1 MCSDGKVDPAAVELF
16 DRFVTG
22 KVCTRTLGVEP
33 GTDGAAIC
41 LHVGSGT
48 IPGEQQELLQ
58 YEQMRKTRMIWR
70 PAPGWP
76 EAPPGWQPPPGWSP
90 PPDWPPAPVD
100 WDFWTAA
107 PDEIG
112 RADLHLQPG
121 GPAQADV
128 PAQAGLPTGMT
139 RAGLVL
145 ETRLV
150 MIAGLFPWIAAA
162 VVILVRH
169 LDTGQILTQLPSV
182 TPHQPVLNVFLSVLS
197 YVPSA
202 AVVPLVLLLLIRTGQ
217 RPSDLGL
224 TRLPWRD
231 LGVAV
236 GLAAAA
242 IGLELALAIAIN
254 PVRHSRFVNTAA
266 TLDVP
271 AYYLIIALSVALTT
285 AVAEEVIVNGYLITR
300 LDQLGWSPAKA
311 FWLSM
316 ALRTSYHLY
325 YGLGAVLTLPFW
337 WLVTRSFQKHRKLN
351 RPIVAHFLYD
361 GTVATIAILIVGR
374 R

>member
-1 MCSDGKVDPAAVELF
+1 MSP
-16 DRFVTG
+16 
-22 KVCTRTLGVEP
+22 
-33 GTDGAAIC
+33 
-41 LHVGSGT
+41 
-48 IPGEQQELLQ
+48 
-58 YEQMRKTRMIWR
+58 MRKTRMIWR

-90 PPDWPPAPVD
+90 PADWPSAPAD
-100 WDFWTAA
+100 WDFWA
-107 PDEIG
+107 P
-112 RADLHLQPG
+112 A
-121 GPAQADV
+121 PAQAKAVAADV
-128 PAQAGLPTGMT
+128 PAQAVLPAGMT

-182 TPHQPVLNVFLSVLS
+182 TPHQPVLNVILSVLS
-197 YVPSA
+197 YLPSA

-217 RPSDLGL
+217 RPADLGL
-224 TRLPWRD
+224 TRLPGRD
-231 LGVAV
+231 LAVAV

-242 IGLELALAIAIN
+242 IGLELALAVAIS
-254 PVRHSRFVNTAA
+254 PLRHSRLFNTAA
-266 TLDVP
+266 KLNVP
-271 AYYLIIALSVALTT
+271 VYYLLIALSVALTT

-316 ALRTSYHLY
+316 ALRASYHLY
-325 YGLGAVLTLPFW
+325 YGIGVVLTLPFG
-337 WLVTRSFQKHRKLN
+337 WLVTRSFQRHRKLN

-361 GTVATIAILIVGR
+361 GTVSTIAILIAAHR
-374 R
+374 